1 MKINPFGTYIL
12 FSSRMIFAIAHN
24 NLGSNGTEFQKK
36 VKKNEI
42 IERFIESRSE
52 MKARIKSEKIFFIAF
67 E

>member
-1 MKINPFGTYIL
+1 
-12 FSSRMIFAIAHN
+12 MIFAIAHN
-24 NLGSNGTEFQKK
+24 NLGSNGAEFQKK

-52 MKARIKSEKIFFIAF
+52 MKARIKSEKIFFIVF